1 MSTSSLVFENSRA
14 HDSGAGATGGCSAC
28 DILEMADGK
37 PSLIVTAGWDCLVR
51 AWDASSG
58 DAKGI
63 KTETQAWVY
72 ALRIIAP
79 NLVAVACSGGMF
91 PDENTLL
98 RVFDV
103 TSGEMRRCLRHHKRG
118 VHSLD
123 VLETRLA
130 SASKDS
136 VAMWDMSAAA
146 TTSDEALAPTWHNAV
161 DDEVA
166 GVCMMPGLEQVA
178 VGLRGKGR
186 VVVHDVTTSTTSA
199 LQTRSSDVRDV
210 AGIPALGPVVAAAA
224 QDAWCVFDVRVSS
237 PVASLPAH
245 GKMGPSTL
253 RSDARAFL
261 ATGGMD
267 DPKQR
272 RWTTAQLALVHPDSN
287 VSSETCNGVREPSHT
302 PLHHAPSCLL
312 THEEA
317 TREAWRR
324 ALRRHSD
331 RRAYADTT
339 KTAMLV
345 MPAGH

>member
-28 DILEMADGK
+28 DILETADGK

-146 TTSDEALAPTWHNAV
+146 TASDEALAPTWHNAV

-166 GVCMMPGLEQVA
+166 GVCMMPGLEQVV

-210 AGIPALGPVVAAAA
+210 AGIPALGPVVAAAV

-267 DPKQR
+267 GTVRLWDARKFACVG
-272 RWTTAQLALVHPDSN
+272 TFSN
-287 VSSETCNGVREPSHT
+287 PETLSKPI
-302 PLHHAPSCLL
+302 SCLSL
-312 THEEA
+312 C
-317 TREAWRR
+317 
-324 ALRRHSD
+324 ALDDGRSAVAVGD
-331 RRAYADTT
+331 RDGVLRFVEFY
-339 KTAMLV
+339 
-345 MPAGH
+345 